1 MQRFLGSD
9 ASLILLD
16 DCSDENLVKNWLDNV
31 YEIEHRELDELV
43 GQKEWEYQTNIN
55 DETAAASVII
65 APGTM
70 QAISPSMEFSNQQ
83 IEAIEKLQKYDKDS
97 WAEWIS
103 QYDIESFSDERV
115 KRQMENLAVLGVAA
129 LPDNE
134 LSEVTLSSFFLKS
147 AQKYRS

>member
-83 IEAIEKLQKYDKDS
+83 IGAIEKLQNHQNRHS
-97 WAEWIS
+97 
-103 QYDIESFSDERV
+103 ESS
-115 KRQMENLAVLGVAA
+115 
-129 LPDNE
+129 
-134 LSEVTLSSFFLKS
+134 TLDLLVVC
-147 AQKYRS
+147 RSLRHGFPK